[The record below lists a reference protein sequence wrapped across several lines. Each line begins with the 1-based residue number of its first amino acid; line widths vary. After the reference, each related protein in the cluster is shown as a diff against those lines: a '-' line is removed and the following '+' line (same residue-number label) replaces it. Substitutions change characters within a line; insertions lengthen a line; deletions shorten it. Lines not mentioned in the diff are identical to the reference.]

1 MNETIKNTLVDLV
14 VKHIKD
20 NRYKNTKK
28 NRNEKH
34 RANRKSNI
42 KHIIPT
48 GISLIVNAALKQS
61 KSNKKKAAQ
70 EKSELEETTEE
81 SKSKSGEQP
90 GGYGTIKPYAG
101 MSPYVQYA
109 DYGKIWK
116 HIGTF
121 STNGAYG
128 TSFERES
135 LRSSVSESSGI
146 LVGMEVIEKA
156 QKHFKY
162 FVRGD
167 IMGDIG
173 YVPPFGTGIDS
184 KDWEKYRMMTQM
196 SIYMPLLKLM
206 RSMV

>member
-1 MNETIKNTLVDLV
+1 MNKSIKNTLVDLIIR
-14 VKHIKD
+14 HISD
-20 NRYKNTKK
+20 KNKQK
-28 NRNEKH
+28 NNNEKT
-34 RANRKSNI
+34 RANRKSNVKI
-42 KHIIPT
+42 AMPA
-48 GISLIVNAALKQS
+48 GIGLIVNTALKHA
-61 KSNKKKAAQ
+61 KSSKKAAKNK
-70 EKSELEETTEE
+70 EKSELEDTAEE
-81 SKSKSGEQP
+81 SKSKVREQP

-101 MSPYVQYA
+101 MSPYVQYS

-121 STNGAYG
+121 STNGGYG
-128 TSFERES
+128 TSFERDS
-135 LRSSVSESSGI
+135 LRSSVSENSGI
-146 LVGMEVIEKA
+146 LVSMEVIEKA

-173 YVPPFGTGIDS
+173 YVPPFGIGIDS